1 MKGIKEK
8 TLIEEHYRELLN
20 IMDTLKVGVF
30 ITDGQ
35 GNVLMVN
42 KESERTGGGMN
53 LDEILGKNMEY
64 LQKVGY
70 VDESSVLKAIES
82 GEECRMIQKLADGG
96 SLYVTAVPYIRDGD
110 VELVICTER
119 DVTETKILENLLSET
134 KTLSERQA
142 KELEY
147 LRANSEA
154 RRPKIIAKSNSMKR
168 ILNTV
173 RRIAQLDTT
182 VLISG
187 ESGVGKEVIAN
198 YIFNMSNRDDKPFVK
213 INCAAIPDN
222 LLESELFGYEKGA
235 FTGADTK
242 GKAGLFEI
250 ANEGTL
256 FLDEITEIPLK
267 LQAKFLRALQEREFM
282 RIGGKESIKVN
293 VRIIAATNRNL
304 KEEVEQGN
312 FREDLYYRLNVVPLE
327 IPPLRDRKE
336 DIEALAAH
344 FVDEFSEEY
353 GISKV
358 ISAEAMTELTHA
370 YWHGNIRELRNMIER
385 LVVSYDGEYITAR
398 QVKNLLFSAQKGMT
412 RAVAGENVTL
422 SQLMDEYEREIL
434 MTYLEQYQTAAEVAR
449 QLHVD
454 KSTIGRKLKKYDIIS
469 K

>member
-1 MKGIKEK
+1 
-8 TLIEEHYRELLN
+8 
-20 IMDTLKVGVF
+20 
-30 ITDGQ
+30 
-35 GNVLMVN
+35 
-42 KESERTGGGMN
+42 
-53 LDEILGKNMEY
+53 
-64 LQKVGY
+64 
-70 VDESSVLKAIES
+70 
-82 GEECRMIQKLADGG
+82 
-96 SLYVTAVPYIRDGD
+96 
-110 VELVICTER
+110 
-119 DVTETKILENLLSET
+119 
-134 KTLSERQA
+134 
-142 KELEY
+142 
-147 LRANSEA
+147 
-154 RRPKIIAKSNSMKR
+154 
-168 ILNTV
+168 
-173 RRIAQLDTT
+173 
-182 VLISG
+182 
-187 ESGVGKEVIAN
+187 
-198 YIFNMSNRDDKPFVK
+198 
-213 INCAAIPDN
+213 
-222 LLESELFGYEKGA
+222 
-235 FTGADTK
+235 
-242 GKAGLFEI
+242 
-250 ANEGTL
+250 
-256 FLDEITEIPLK
+256 
-267 LQAKFLRALQEREFM
+267 M

>member
-1 MKGIKEK
+1 M
-8 TLIEEHYRELLN
+8 
-20 IMDTLKVGVF
+20 
-30 ITDGQ
+30 
-35 GNVLMVN
+35 
-42 KESERTGGGMN
+42 
-53 LDEILGKNMEY
+53 
-64 LQKVGY
+64 
-70 VDESSVLKAIES
+70 
-82 GEECRMIQKLADGG
+82 
-96 SLYVTAVPYIRDGD
+96 
-110 VELVICTER
+110 
-119 DVTETKILENLLSET
+119 
-134 KTLSERQA
+134 
-142 KELEY
+142 EY

>member
-1 MKGIKEK
+1 M
-8 TLIEEHYRELLN
+8 
-20 IMDTLKVGVF
+20 
-30 ITDGQ
+30 
-35 GNVLMVN
+35 
-42 KESERTGGGMN
+42 
-53 LDEILGKNMEY
+53 
-64 LQKVGY
+64 
-70 VDESSVLKAIES
+70 
-82 GEECRMIQKLADGG
+82 
-96 SLYVTAVPYIRDGD
+96 
-110 VELVICTER
+110 
-119 DVTETKILENLLSET
+119 
-134 KTLSERQA
+134 
-142 KELEY
+142 
-147 LRANSEA
+147 
-154 RRPKIIAKSNSMKR
+154 
-168 ILNTV
+168 
-173 RRIAQLDTT
+173 
-182 VLISG
+182 
-187 ESGVGKEVIAN
+187 IAN